1 MSPQLT
7 TLTYHTLD
15 VFTPTRYLGNPLA
28 VVLVPSSVRSQITQ
42 EVKQRIAREF
52 NFSETVF
59 LHTPDDNEG
68 PRGDGSG
75 VTSREIDIFTT
86 EEELPFAGH
95 PTVGTAFLV
104 REHLGWKDV
113 GRLVTKA
120 GGIAIGEVE
129 GEGKKVKAKIP
140 HALHIHRQTLGG
152 LLGGGEVKGEVK
164 TLIEAALSD
173 DPEIREAEL
182 SGPVVSIVRGMTF
195 LLAKLPSLEHLAKV
209 STAKRLD
216 FNQVE
221 GLLDKGEWEGGF
233 VCRYYYVPTE
243 EARKDEENGGRK
255 EFKFRTRMVELGFE
269 DPATGSAACTLAS
282 YLTVSGKEMEGAR
295 FELTQ
300 GVEMGRR
307 SEIEVEVTA
316 EEGED
321 GEMKVKDLY
330 LGGTAV
336 VVMSGISGEVPE
348 EPVVSRKTGAVFERR
363 LIEKYIQENHK
374 EPGTDEELDVEDLL
388 PIKTNRV
395 VRPRPPQFTSLPSML
410 KAFQDEWDA
419 LVLESYNT
427 RQQLARTREEL
438 ATALYQN
445 DAAVRVIARLT
456 KERDE
461 AREALSRLTVT
472 ASAGGPAAGDAMAV
486 DSEGLPEQLAAH
498 VDQIQAEKQ
507 KGRKKRPVPEG
518 WATTEDV
525 SALQQTAYT
534 DLPVT
539 QATSL
544 ALNGGYA
551 AVGGLDGKVDL
562 YSVEAKAHE
571 RSLEIGE
578 PVTATVWTGNKV
590 ISATSKG
597 SVKVV
602 EGGVETGSVTEH
614 AGAVTG
620 LAVHPG
626 EQILASVGVDKG
638 IVFYDLQS
646 LQRVARVY
654 TDAELTSAAFHPDGH
669 LFAAGTQSGL
679 IEIFDTKT
687 LQRMA
692 NFTLGAPV
700 KTLVFSE
707 NGFWF
712 AATGVGQS
720 SVTVF
725 DLRKEGDA
733 ARAKELVTGDVSGLA
748 WDYTG
753 QYLATAGAQGVTV
766 QQYVKA
772 SKSWTEPLRTSTPAV
787 AVQWGEQAKQLVAV
801 SREGVVSVLEP
812 KSE

>member
-1 MSPQLT
+1 MASEPI
-7 TLTYHTLD
+7 TLTYLTVD
-15 VFTPTRYLGNPLA
+15 VFTSTRYLGNPLA
-28 VVLVPSSVRSQITQ
+28 VVLIPSSLRPRLTQ
-42 EVKQRIAREF
+42 DVKQRIAREF

-59 LHTPDDNEG
+59 LHTLDDEA
-68 PRGDGSG
+68 RDGLA
-75 VTSREIDIFTT
+75 VTSRDIDIFTI

-95 PTVGTAFLV
+95 PTVGTAYLV
-104 REHLGWKDV
+104 LNHLGWKHVDT
-113 GRLVTKA
+113 LVTKA
-120 GGIAIGEVE
+120 GPIAIEPLE
-129 GEGKKVKAKIP
+129 GEGGRVKATIP
-140 HALHIHRQTLGG
+140 HAVHVHRQTLGG
-152 LLGGGEVKGEVK
+152 LLGSGGGVKAE
-164 TLIEAALSD
+164 TRDLIQASLSD
-173 DPEIREAEL
+173 DAEIREAEL
-182 SGPVVSIVRGMTF
+182 NGPVVSIVRGMTF

-216 FNQVE
+216 FNKVG

-243 EARKDEENGGRK
+243 EERRDEKSGRK

-282 YLTVSGKEMEGAR
+282 YLTVSGREVGGAR

-300 GVEMGRR
+300 GVEMGRQ
-307 SEIEVEVTA
+307 SEIEVETTA
-316 EEGED
+316 VEEEG
-321 GEMKVKDLY
+321 GEVKVKDLY

-336 VVMSGISGEVPE
+336 VVTKGEMYVPE
-348 EPVVSRKTGAVFERR
+348 EPVVSKKTGAVFEKR

-388 PIKTNRV
+388 PIKTNRI
-395 VRPRPPQFTSLPSML
+395 VRPRPPQFTSIPSML

-472 ASAGGPAAGDAMAV
+472 ASAGGAATRGDDAMAV
-486 DSEGLPEQLAAH
+486 DSEGLPEALAAH
-498 VDQIQAEKQ
+498 VDQVQAEKQ

-518 WATTEDV
+518 WATPEDV

-544 ALNGGYA
+544 ALNAGYA

-578 PVTATVWTGNKV
+578 PVTATVWISNKV
-590 ISATSKG
+590 VSATSRG
-597 SVKVV
+597 SVKAV

-614 AGAVTG
+614 AGVVTG

-638 IVFYDLQS
+638 IIFYDLQS

-654 TDAELTSAAFHPDGH
+654 TDAELTSCAFHPDGH

-733 ARAKELVTGDVSGLA
+733 ARAKELQTGDVSGLA

-753 QYLATAGAQGVTV
+753 QYLVTAGSQGVTV

-787 AVQWGEQAKQLVAV
+787 AVQWGDKARQLVAV

-812 KSE
+812 QQSE

>member
-1 MSPQLT
+1 MAQPI
-7 TLTYHTLD
+7 TLTYLTVD
-15 VFTPTRYLGNPLA
+15 VFTSTRYLGNPLA
-28 VVLVPSSVRSQITQ
+28 VVLTPASFRSHLTQ
-42 EVKQRIAREF
+42 DVKQLIAREF

-59 LHTPDDNEG
+59 LHTLDDEA
-68 PRGDGSG
+68 RDGL
-75 VTSREIDIFTT
+75 TSTTREIDIFTI

-95 PTVGTAFLV
+95 PTVGTAYLV
-104 REHLGWKDV
+104 LNHLGWKHVDT
-113 GRLVTKA
+113 LVTKA
-120 GGIAIGEVE
+120 GPITIRPTSE
-129 GEGKKVKAKIP
+129 GRVKATIP
-140 HALHIHRQTLGG
+140 HAVRVHRQTLGG
-152 LLGGGEVKGEVK
+152 ILNGKGGEVKKE
-164 TLIEAALSD
+164 TREMIYAALSE
-173 DPEIREAEL
+173 DPEIRQAEL
-182 SGPVVSIVRGMTF
+182 NGPVVSIVRGMTF
-195 LLAKLPSLEHLAKV
+195 LLVKLPSLGHLAKV

-216 FNQVE
+216 FSKVE
-221 GLLDKGEWEGGF
+221 GLLDKGEWERGF
-233 VCRYYYVPTE
+233 VSRYYYVPMKRE
-243 EARKDEENGGRK
+243 KESENGRK

-282 YLTVSGKEMEGAR
+282 YLTVSGREMGGAR

-300 GVEMGRR
+300 GVEMGRQ
-307 SEIEVEVTA
+307 SEIEVETTA
-316 EEGED
+316 VEGEN
-321 GEMKVKDLY
+321 GEVKVKDLY

-336 VVMSGISGEVPE
+336 VVTKGEIYVPE
-348 EPVVSRKTGAVFERR
+348 EPVVSRKTGAVFEKR

-388 PIKTNRV
+388 PIKTNRI

-472 ASAGGPAAGDAMAV
+472 ASAGGAATGDAMAV
-486 DSEGLPEQLAAH
+486 DSEGLPEALAAH
-498 VDQIQAEKQ
+498 VDEVQAEKQ

-518 WATTEDV
+518 WATTEDI

-544 ALNGGYA
+544 ALNSGYA

-571 RSLEIGE
+571 RSLEVGE
-578 PVTATVWTGNKV
+578 PVTATVWIGNKV
-590 ISATSKG
+590 VSATSKG
-597 SVKVV
+597 SVKAV

-638 IVFYDLQS
+638 VIFYDLQS

-654 TDAELTSAAFHPDGH
+654 TDAELTSCAFHPDGH
-669 LFAAGTQSGL
+669 LFAAGTQSGQ

-720 SVTVF
+720 SVTIF

-733 ARAKELVTGDVSGLA
+733 ARAKELQTGDVSGLA

-753 QYLATAGAQGVTV
+753 QYLATAGSQGVTV

-787 AVQWGEQAKQLVAV
+787 AVQWGDKARQLVAV
-801 SREGVVSVLEP
+801 SKEGVVSVLEP

>member
-1 MSPQLT
+1 M
-7 TLTYHTLD
+7 
-15 VFTPTRYLGNPLA
+15 
-28 VVLVPSSVRSQITQ
+28 
-42 EVKQRIAREF
+42 
-52 NFSETVF
+52 
-59 LHTPDDNEG
+59 
-68 PRGDGSG
+68 
-75 VTSREIDIFTT
+75 
-86 EEELPFAGH
+86 
-95 PTVGTAFLV
+95 
-104 REHLGWKDV
+104 
-113 GRLVTKA
+113 
-120 GGIAIGEVE
+120 
-129 GEGKKVKAKIP
+129 
-140 HALHIHRQTLGG
+140 
-152 LLGGGEVKGEVK
+152 
-164 TLIEAALSD
+164 
-173 DPEIREAEL
+173 
-182 SGPVVSIVRGMTF
+182 
-195 LLAKLPSLEHLAKV
+195 
-209 STAKRLD
+209 
-216 FNQVE
+216 
-221 GLLDKGEWEGGF
+221 
-233 VCRYYYVPTE
+233 
-243 EARKDEENGGRK
+243 
-255 EFKFRTRMVELGFE
+255 
-269 DPATGSAACTLAS
+269 
-282 YLTVSGKEMEGAR
+282 
-295 FELTQ
+295 
-300 GVEMGRR
+300 
-307 SEIEVEVTA
+307 
-316 EEGED
+316 
-321 GEMKVKDLY
+321 
-330 LGGTAV
+330 
-336 VVMSGISGEVPE
+336 
-348 EPVVSRKTGAVFERR
+348 
-363 LIEKYIQENHK
+363 IEKYIQENHK

-388 PIKTNRV
+388 PIKTNRI

-472 ASAGGPAAGDAMAV
+472 ASAGGAATGDAMAV
-486 DSEGLPEQLAAH
+486 DSEGLPEALAEH
-498 VDQIQAEKQ
+498 VDQVQAEYVVPLPEFSICVLTNKHNNRKQ

-525 SALQQTAYT
+525 SALSQTAYT

-544 ALNGGYA
+544 ALNAGYA

-578 PVTATVWTGNKV
+578 PVTATVWIGNKV
-590 ISATSKG
+590 VSATSKG
-597 SVKVV
+597 SVKAV

-626 EQILASVGVDKG
+626 ESILASVGVDKG
-638 IVFYDLQS
+638 IIFYDLHS

-654 TDAELTSAAFHPDGH
+654 TDAGMYPTPFPPTFRTELLTDKSPELTSCAFHPDGH

-733 ARAKELVTGDVSGLA
+733 ARAKELQTGDVSGLA

-753 QYLATAGAQGVTV
+753 QYLATAGSQGVTV

-787 AVQWGEQAKQLVAV
+787 AVQWGDKARQLVAV
-801 SREGVVSVLEP
+801 SKEGVVSVLEP
-812 KSE
+812 QQSE

>member
-1 MSPQLT
+1 MMASSSSSSQPI
-7 TLTYHTLD
+7 TLTYLTVD
-15 VFTPTRYLGNPLA
+15 VFTSTRYLGNPLA
-28 VVLVPSSVRSQITQ
+28 VVLIPASLRPHLTQ
-42 EVKQRIAREF
+42 DTKQLIAREF

-59 LHTPDDNEG
+59 LHTLDDEA
-68 PRGDGSG
+68 RDGLTS
-75 VTSREIDIFTT
+75 TSREIDIFTI

-95 PTVGTAFLV
+95 PTVGTAYLV
-104 REHLGWKDV
+104 LNHFGWKHVDT
-113 GRLVTKA
+113 LVTKA
-120 GGIAIGEVE
+120 GPITIRPTTE
-129 GEGKKVKAKIP
+129 GRVKATIP
-140 HALHIHRQTLGG
+140 HAVRVHRQTLGG
-152 LLGGGEVKGEVK
+152 VLNGQKEGEVKDM
-164 TLIEAALSD
+164 IEAALSD
-173 DPEIREAEL
+173 DAEIREAEL
-182 SGPVVSIVRGMTF
+182 NGPVVSIVRGMTF
-195 LLAKLPSLEHLAKV
+195 LLVKLPSLDHLAKV
-209 STAKRLD
+209 PKAKRLD
-216 FNQVE
+216 FSKVE

-233 VCRYYYVPTE
+233 VSRYYFVPME
-243 EARKDEENGGRK
+243 GEKEGENGRK

-282 YLTVSGKEMEGAR
+282 YLTVSGREMGGAR
-295 FELTQ
+295 FEVTQ
-300 GVEMGRR
+300 GVEMGRQ
-307 SEIEVEVTA
+307 SEIEVETTA
-316 EEGED
+316 VEGEN
-321 GEMKVKDLY
+321 GEVKVKDLY

-336 VVMSGISGEVPE
+336 VVTKGISGEVPE
-348 EPVVSRKTGAVFERR
+348 EPVVSRKTGAVFEKR

-388 PIKTNRV
+388 PIKTNRI

-472 ASAGGPAAGDAMAV
+472 ASAGGAATGDAMAV
-486 DSEGLPEQLAAH
+486 DSEGLPEALAAH
-498 VDQIQAEKQ
+498 VDEVQAEKQ

-518 WATTEDV
+518 WATTDDI

-571 RSLEIGE
+571 RSLEVGE
-578 PVTATVWTGNKV
+578 PVTATVWIGNKV
-590 ISATSKG
+590 VSATSKG
-597 SVKVV
+597 SVKAV

-638 IVFYDLQS
+638 IIFYDLQS

-654 TDAELTSAAFHPDGH
+654 TDAELTSCAFHPDGH
-669 LFAAGTQSGL
+669 LFAAGTQSGQ

-733 ARAKELVTGDVSGLA
+733 ARAKELQTGDVSGLA

-753 QYLATAGAQGVTV
+753 QYLATAGSQGVTV

-787 AVQWGEQAKQLVAV
+787 AVQWGDKARQLVAV
-801 SREGVVSVLEP
+801 SKEGVVSVLEP

>member
-1 MSPQLT
+1 MLC
-7 TLTYHTLD
+7 
-15 VFTPTRYLGNPLA
+15 
-28 VVLVPSSVRSQITQ
+28 
-42 EVKQRIAREF
+42 
-52 NFSETVF
+52 
-59 LHTPDDNEG
+59 
-68 PRGDGSG
+68 
-75 VTSREIDIFTT
+75 
-86 EEELPFAGH
+86 
-95 PTVGTAFLV
+95 
-104 REHLGWKDV
+104 
-113 GRLVTKA
+113 
-120 GGIAIGEVE
+120 
-129 GEGKKVKAKIP
+129 
-140 HALHIHRQTLGG
+140 AL
-152 LLGGGEVKGEVK
+152 
-164 TLIEAALSD
+164 
-173 DPEIREAEL
+173 
-182 SGPVVSIVRGMTF
+182 
-195 LLAKLPSLEHLAKV
+195 
-209 STAKRLD
+209 
-216 FNQVE
+216 
-221 GLLDKGEWEGGF
+221 
-233 VCRYYYVPTE
+233 
-243 EARKDEENGGRK
+243 
-255 EFKFRTRMVELGFE
+255 
-269 DPATGSAACTLAS
+269 
-282 YLTVSGKEMEGAR
+282 
-295 FELTQ
+295 
-300 GVEMGRR
+300 
-307 SEIEVEVTA
+307 
-316 EEGED
+316 
-321 GEMKVKDLY
+321 
-330 LGGTAV
+330 
-336 VVMSGISGEVPE
+336 SGEVPE
-348 EPVVSRKTGAVFERR
+348 EPVVSRKTGAVFEKR

-388 PIKTNRV
+388 PIKTNRI

-472 ASAGGPAAGDAMAV
+472 ASAGGAATGGDDAMAV
-486 DSEGLPEQLAAH
+486 DSEGLPEALAAH
-498 VDQIQAEKQ
+498 VDQVQAEKQ

-518 WATTEDV
+518 WASTEDV

-544 ALNGGYA
+544 ALNAGYA

-578 PVTATVWTGNKV
+578 PVTATVWIGNKV
-590 ISATSKG
+590 VSATSRG
-597 SVKVV
+597 SVKAV
-602 EGGVETGSVTEH
+602 EGGVETGSITEH

-626 EQILASVGVDKG
+626 EHILASVGVDKG
-638 IVFYDLQS
+638 IIFYDLQS

-654 TDAELTSAAFHPDGH
+654 TDAELTSCAFHPDGH

-692 NFTLGAPV
+692 NFTLGSPV

-733 ARAKELVTGDVSGLA
+733 ARAKELQTGDVLGLA

-753 QYLATAGAQGVTV
+753 QYLATAGSQGVTV

-787 AVQWGEQAKQLVAV
+787 AVQWGDKARQLVAV
-801 SREGVVSVLEP
+801 SKEGVVSVLEP
-812 KSE
+812 QQSE